1 MKDFVLFIKQFY
13 RVVWSAEKYTRSENP
28 KYVRPKTGRIM
39 LLSKCAV
46 CNSSKSKFNKEQ
58 EAT

>member
-13 RVVWSAEKYTRSENP
+13 RVVWSAEKYTQSENP

-46 CNSSKSKFNKEQ
+46 CNSSKSKFKKEQ
-58 EAT
+58 EAS